1 WVDGRY
7 STHATTDLHP
17 DSLATFIPEA
27 VALTRALEQDPFRTI
42 TPPAL
47 FANQPTDR
55 LDIED
60 ESVRR
65 IRPQQR
71 VQWCEQIVG
80 AARQHE
86 RIISSTTGVSTNE
99 GESASVSSNGFEGT
113 RVSTSAWCG
122 GEVTLRD
129 QGERRPEGWYWA
141 GGAHLS
147 AVPAR
152 REIGAL
158 ALADASR
165 QLGSVPGPTRRT
177 KMVVE
182 PRSSGRLL
190 SQLLRAA
197 NARSFSQGRSF
208 FMEKIG
214 ERIVSDKL
222 TLIDDPLMARGLAS
236 RHFDGDGISARQMP
250 IIEAGVLRNIYVDV
264 YYGRKIE
271 MAPTTG
277 SRSNLRLALGEKN
290 LSELVEEAGSGVLVT
305 AWMGGNVDITTGDFS
320 FGLRGHLIEGGEVGA
335 PVSEMN
341 VTGNMLTL
349 FNQLSAVGNDPWP
362 YSSIRSP
369 TLVFDDVQFS
379 GADAP

>member
-1 WVDGRY
+1 
-7 STHATTDLHP
+7 
-17 DSLATFIPEA
+17 
-27 VALTRALEQDPFRTI
+27 
-42 TPPAL
+42 
-47 FANQPTDR
+47 
-55 LDIED
+55 
-60 ESVRR
+60 
-65 IRPQQR
+65 
-71 VQWCEQIVG
+71 
-80 AARQHE
+80 
-86 RIISSTTGVSTNE
+86 
-99 GESASVSSNGFEGT
+99 
-113 RVSTSAWCG
+113 
-122 GEVTLRD
+122 
-129 QGERRPEGWYWA
+129 YWA

-362 YSSIRSP
+362 YSSSRSP